1 MSTFTVSGAGSVT
14 FTALEDG
21 WSEPATSSV
30 NTRGF
35 PGGNNIALS
44 IGGRRE
50 VTRTVTCVFTDR
62 GEYVTFA
69 LMRGEPSPG
78 TLTID
83 NWDTVSAV
91 LKESNPDPPRADG
104 QVVARAQ
111 FILT

>member
-1 MSTFTVSGAGSVT
+1 MSSFSVSGFGSVS

-21 WSEPATSSV
+21 WSEPATAAV

-35 PGGNNIALS
+35 PGGNNVAVS
-44 IGGRRE
+44 VAGQRE

-62 GEYVTFA
+62 GQYVSFA
-69 LMRGEPSPG
+69 LLRGRPTPG
-78 TLTID
+78 TLVID
-83 NWDTVSAV
+83 NWDSVGAV